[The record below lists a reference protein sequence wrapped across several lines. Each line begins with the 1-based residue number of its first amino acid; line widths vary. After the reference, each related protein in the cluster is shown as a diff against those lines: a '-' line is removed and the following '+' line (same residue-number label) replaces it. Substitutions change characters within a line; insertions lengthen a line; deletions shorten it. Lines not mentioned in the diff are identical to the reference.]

1 MTDGGHMYKLF
12 FCLRR
17 RSDLTREEFQ
27 DHWHGIHADIA
38 RRGASALGAVKY
50 VQNHTVSFPVNDALR
65 ASRGA
70 PEPFDGV
77 VELWFEAADDVVST
91 FHEPAARAAI
101 KALVID
107 EPNFI
112 DLEASPIFLTEA
124 HPMWDAR
131 SGGLED

>member
-1 MTDGGHMYKLF
+1 MYKLF

-17 RSDLTREEFQ
+17 RSDLTREQFLE
-27 DHWHGIHADIA
+27 HWRGIHADIA

-50 VQNHTVSFPVNDALR
+50 VQNHTVSLPVNDELR

-77 VELWFEAADDVVST
+77 VELWFESVDAVTST
-91 FHEPAARAAI
+91 FHEADARAAI
-101 KALVID
+101 KALVVD

-112 DLEASPIFLTEA
+112 DLDASPIFLTEV
-124 HPMWDAR
+124 HPMWGDR
-131 SGGLED
+131 EEG

>member
-1 MTDGGHMYKLF
+1 MYKLF

-17 RSDLTREEFQ
+17 RRDLTREQFLA
-27 DHWHGIHADIA
+27 HWHGIHADIA
-38 RRGASALGAVKY
+38 RRGASALGAVRY
-50 VQNHTVSFPVNDALR
+50 VQNHTVSLPVNDALR

-77 VELWFEAADDVVST
+77 VELWFDSVDDVAST
-91 FHEPAARAAI
+91 FHESDARAAI
-101 KALVID
+101 KALVVD

-124 HPMWDAR
+124 HPMWGR
-131 SGGLED
+131 ED